1 MAKDLE
7 IMQSVI
13 TIAKKRF
20 LPLSCNNAILIVG
33 GFAIEESLPLSE

>member
-20 LPLSCNNAILIVG
+20 LIKCVLNQHA
-33 GFAIEESLPLSE
+33 A